1 MSYQPAHYA
10 NPIFEEMERI
20 FGLDEDLERLPHAGT
35 GHVSGG
41 SRGMSRISARRQSSL
56 TEEQ

>member
-35 GHVSGG
+35 GYDPG
-41 SRGMSRISARRQSSL
+41 SNPDMSRRLGDRQSSL
-56 TEEQ
+56 REEE

>member
-20 FGLDEDLERLPHAGT
+20 FGLDEDLERLPHTGT
-35 GHVSGG
+35 GHAPGR
-41 SRGMSRISARRQSSL
+41 SRDMSRRLWDRQSSL
-56 TEEQ
+56 REEE

>member
-20 FGLDEDLERLPHAGT
+20 FGLDEDLERLPHT
-35 GHVSGG
+35 GPERASGG
-41 SRGMSRISARRQSSL
+41 SRGMSRISARRQSSP
-56 TEEQ
+56 TEEV

>member
-35 GHVSGG
+35 GYDPG
-41 SRGMSRISARRQSSL
+41 SNRDMSRHPPHRQSSR
-56 TEEQ
+56 TEEV